1 MRVIDPGHR
10 YVLHELD
17 SAQPDNLG
25 PHSLTAELRFV
36 KREGE
41 GYPGNVGHYCG
52 TTTQEVLRALIDRT
66 QYVDGQ
72 IHDDRNDEVLY
83 HLRSAIFYLEARA
96 ADRHGRLE
104 EFNAKIPIQLPVIE
118 TLPTCEKCNHIG
130 CGGECRP

>member
-1 MRVIDPGHR
+1 MRVVDPGHR

-52 TTTQEVLRALIDRT
+52 TTTQEVLRALIDRI
-66 QYVDGQ
+66 QYVNGQ
-72 IHDDRNDEVLY
+72 IPDDRNDDVLY
-83 HLRSAIFYLEARA
+83 HLRCAIYQLEARA
-96 ADRHGRLE
+96 AERHKRFAAFL
-104 EFNAKIPIQLPVIE
+104 AKVSIDAIE

-130 CGGECRP
+130 CRGECRP